1 MATYRVYY
9 KGYMDV
15 IADSND
21 EAQEK
26 YFDGDCIQ
34 SEAEIES
41 IEKIDDEEVFVWNLD
56 EDINTEYKE

>member
-26 YFDGDCIQ
+26 YFDEDCIQ

-41 IEKIDDEEVFVWNLD
+41 IEKIDDEEVFV
-56 EDINTEYKE
+56 